1 MHYALITGS
10 AKGIGKALATELA
23 AKNYGLL
30 LIDMDGQGLTNT
42 ARELES
48 RYKIPVQTLA
58 QDLSENGAVSK
69 IKSWSEPFHQQLQV
83 VINNAGFG
91 LNGSFE
97 ELPIKEQLNIIDVNV
112 KALVEISHTFIP
124 ILRKINKGYLM
135 NLGSNAAYQAVPYLC
150 IYAAT
155 KAFIVSFT
163 RGIRYELRNTNV
175 SVTCL
180 TAGSTESNF
189 MDRAGMGS
197 SIRKTASKMEIPA
210 ATVARLGVEAMFRGK
225 AEIVPDFNSKLGI
238 FLSRHLPKRF
248 SEKYGADIFK
258 QKN

>member
-1 MHYALITGS
+1 
-10 AKGIGKALATELA
+10 
-23 AKNYGLL
+23 
-30 LIDMDGQGLTNT
+30 
-42 ARELES
+42 
-48 RYKIPVQTLA
+48 
-58 QDLSENGAVSK
+58 
-69 IKSWSEPFHQQLQV
+69 
-83 VINNAGFG
+83 
-91 LNGSFE
+91 
-97 ELPIKEQLNIIDVNV
+97 LPIKEQLNIIDVNV

-124 ILRKINKGYLM
+124 ILKKMEKGYLM

-163 RGIRYELRNTNV
+163 RGIRYELRNTTV

-180 TAGSTESNF
+180 TAGSTESSF
-189 MDRAGMGS
+189 MDRAGMGAA
-197 SIRKTASKMEIPA
+197 IRKTAAKMEIPA

-248 SEKYGADIFK
+248 SEKYGADIFGRT
-258 QKN
+258 N